1 VPLLE
6 TIPDLWPSDI
16 GDVRVIAP
24 ATILRDQAARLG
36 DKTGN
41 LVIATVESST
51 EKPNF
56 IHSFVIS
63 APLLDGYTCRLLRVK
78 HNLHF
83 YPLEIFT
90 DVGTPNFRA
99 GTQDDLLR
107 ALGEVFGS
115 APVKK
120 LIGSLIVQSRALVQ
134 TTKQGA
140 AAGAATTTPVA
151 LDDSTAGKLK
161 L

>member
-1 VPLLE
+1 MNLLDS
-6 TIPDLWPSDI
+6 IPDLWPSDI

-24 ATILRDQAARLG
+24 ATILRDQATRLA
-36 DKTGN
+36 DKTSN
-41 LVIATVESST
+41 LVTATIESTT

-63 APLLDGYTCRLLRVK
+63 APLLDGYTCRLFRLK

-83 YPLEIFT
+83 YPLEIYT

-107 ALGEVFGS
+107 ALSEVFGS

-134 TTKQGA
+134 SQPVNTKA
-140 AAGAATTTPVA
+140 ALPASSP
-151 LDDSTAGKLK
+151 DDSNAGTKLR